1 MQHQGKSFEML
12 THQYYE
18 VFLFSVSRFPPPT
31 QWSQC
36 SRDELDFGL
45 ENGLGSCLDNNP
57 TTVSVI
63 LLITYTYI
71 HIYTHRYVC
80 TCIRAYTCMHACI
93 QTCEYMYIHIYT
105 HTYIHVYSHTC
116 T

>member
-18 VFLFSVSRFPPPT
+18 VFLSSVSRFPPPT

-36 SRDELDFGL
+36 SRNELESGL

-63 LLITYTYI
+63 LCNDSSLMKSQRPYI
-71 HIYTHRYVC
+71 
-80 TCIRAYTCMHACI
+80 
-93 QTCEYMYIHIYT
+93 
-105 HTYIHVYSHTC
+105 HTYIHTYIYV
-116 T
+116 

>member
-18 VFLFSVSRFPPPT
+18 VFLSSVSRFPPPT

-36 SRDELDFGL
+36 SRDELDFGF
-45 ENGLGSCLDNNP
+45 ENGLGRCLDNNP

-63 LLITYTYI
+63 LLIIYI
-71 HIYTHRYVC
+71 
-80 TCIRAYTCMHACI
+80 
-93 QTCEYMYIHIYT
+93 
-105 HTYIHVYSHTC
+105 HTYIHTYNIVIHVHKYIYTHMRM
-116 T
+116 